1 MGPGQK
7 PRTGFL
13 TARLIWNSSN
23 NLLCVF
29 QGFLNNFQ
37 AAQAKLKEAS
47 DAMAEITQD
56 AVQNI
61 QEKASRISLSVDLDA
76 PYIIVPQNSKSYNV
90 LVVDFGHLE
99 LGNKFELAGKSSA
112 NGIPAIL
119 NKIGLTLSDLKVSR

>member
-1 MGPGQK
+1 M
-7 PRTGFL
+7 
-13 TARLIWNSSN
+13 
-23 NLLCVF
+23 
-29 QGFLNNFQ
+29 NNFQ